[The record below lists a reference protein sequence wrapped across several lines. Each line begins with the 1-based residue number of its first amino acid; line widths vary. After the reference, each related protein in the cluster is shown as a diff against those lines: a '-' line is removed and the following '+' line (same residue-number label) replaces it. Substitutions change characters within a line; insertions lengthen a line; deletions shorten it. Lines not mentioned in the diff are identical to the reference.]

1 MSHLAAPDRN
11 AFRRPT
17 LTDTPAPR
25 PPAAPA
31 DADIAPGKR
40 PRSARPSSGRITLS
54 EVAKRA
60 GVSAMTVSRVVNRP
74 DSVSPE
80 VRKTVEK
87 AIADS
92 GYVPNL
98 VAGGLASSRTRLVAA
113 IVPTVAHVLFSASVQ
128 YLTDRLAQEGY
139 QVLLGLSGYPERVRE
154 EELTRAI
161 LSRLPEALYLTGT
174 SHSPQM
180 RKLLKAAGVPVVET
194 WDLQRK
200 PIDMAVG
207 FSHAAVG
214 QRVAAYFHERGY
226 RQVAA
231 IYAGD
236 ERALIRCNNFVATS
250 QALGQEVHPPIIMPS
265 PTTLQMGREGLA
277 KLAAAGF
284 RGAITASSDSM
295 AHGVVLEAQALGLR
309 VPEDI
314 AVIGFGDLDFAANV
328 SPPLSSV
335 FVDRFAV
342 GRIAADMLLI
352 RLSGQEVTDKVHDV
366 GFEIISRGTT

>member
-1 MSHLAAPDRN
+1 V
-11 AFRRPT
+11 T
-17 LTDTPAPR
+17 LTD
-25 PPAAPA
+25 
-31 DADIAPGKR
+31 
-40 PRSARPSSGRITLS
+40 
-54 EVAKRA
+54 VAKRA
-60 GVSAMTVSRVVNRP
+60 GVSAMTVSRVINRP
-74 DSVSPE
+74 DSVSPD

-87 AIADS
+87 AISDT

-174 SHSPQM
+174 THSPTI
-180 RKLLKAAGVPVVET
+180 RKQLKAAGVPIVET

-214 QRVAAYFHERGY
+214 QKVAEYFHAKRFSRVAA
-226 RQVAA
+226 V
-231 IYAGD
+231 YAGD
-236 ERALIRCNNFVATS
+236 ERALIRCNNFVARAE
-250 QALGQEVHPPIIMPS
+250 ALGLNVHPAIIMPS
-265 PTTLQMGREGLA
+265 PTTLQMGREALATLA
-277 KLAAAGF
+277 KAGF
-284 RGAITASSDSM
+284 RGAITTSSDAM

-314 AVIGFGDLDFAANV
+314 AVVGFGDLDYAANV

-342 GRIAADMLLI
+342 GRIAADMLLT
-352 RLSGQEVTDKVHDV
+352 RLGGHEVKDKVHDV
-366 GFEIISRGTT
+366 GFEIIERGTT

>member
-1 MSHLAAPDRN
+1 M
-11 AFRRPT
+11 T
-17 LTDTPAPR
+17 LTD
-25 PPAAPA
+25 
-31 DADIAPGKR
+31 
-40 PRSARPSSGRITLS
+40 
-54 EVAKRA
+54 VAKRA
-60 GVSAMTVSRVVNRP
+60 GVSAMTVSRVINRP
-74 DSVSPE
+74 DSVSPD
-80 VRKTVEK
+80 VRKSVEK

-161 LSRLPEALYLTGT
+161 LSRLPEAMYLTGT
-174 SHSPQM
+174 THSPQM
-180 RKLLKAAGVPVVET
+180 RKQLKAAGVPIVET

-207 FSHAAVG
+207 FSHAGVG
-214 QRVAAYFHERGY
+214 QRVAEYFHAKRY
-226 RQVAA
+226 KKVAA

-236 ERALIRCNNFVATS
+236 ERALIRCNNFVARAE
-250 QALGQEVHPPIIMPS
+250 ALGLDVHPSIIVPS
-265 PTTLQMGREGLA
+265 PTTLQMGRESLATLA
-277 KLAAAGF
+277 KAGF
-284 RGAITASSDSM
+284 RGAITTSSDAM

-314 AVIGFGDLDFAANV
+314 AVVGFGDLDYAANV

-342 GRIAADMLLI
+342 GRIAADMLLT
-352 RLSGQEVTDKVHDV
+352 RLGGHEVKDKVHDV
-366 GFEIISRGTT
+366 GFEIIERGTT

>member
-1 MSHLAAPDRN
+1 M
-11 AFRRPT
+11 
-17 LTDTPAPR
+17 TDTPASS
-25 PPAAPA
+25 PPASGSAA
-31 DADIAPGKR
+31 DVTAGKR
-40 PRSARPSSGRITLS
+40 TRNARPSSGRITLS

-74 DSVSPE
+74 ESVSPE

-174 SHSPQM
+174 THSPQM
-180 RKLLKAAGVPVVET
+180 RKQLKAAGVPIVEV

-214 QRVAAYFHERGY
+214 VRAAEYFHERGY
-226 RQVAA
+226 RSVTS
-231 IYAGD
+231 IHGGD
-236 ERALIRCNNFVATS
+236 ERALLRLNNFINTS
-250 QALGQEVHPPIIMPS
+250 KTLGQDVFPPIITAS
-265 PTTLQMGREGLA
+265 PTTLQMGREGLGT
-277 KLAAAGF
+277 LLERGF
-284 RGAITASSDSM
+284 RGGAIATSSDSM
-295 AHGVVLEAQALGLR
+295 AHGVILEAQARGLR
-309 VPEDI
+309 VPDDI
-314 AVIGFGDLDFAANV
+314 AVLGFGDFDFAANI
-328 SPPLSSV
+328 SPPLSTV
-335 FVDRFAV
+335 FIDRFAI
-342 GRIAADMLLI
+342 GRIAAEALLA
-352 RLSGQEVTDKVHDV
+352 RLAGQPLPDKIFDV
-366 GFEIISRGTT
+366 GFEIITRGTT